1 MPAHLGT
8 TVERLALTLLNLAEA
23 FEVEAGLTI
32 HITPALALEELAALA
47 GGTAQTVALL
57 LEQFIREGVLLQRRQ
72 RLALC
77 NPAALHMLALG
88 QVPELAS

>member
-8 TVERLALTLLNLAEA
+8 AVERLALTLLNLAEA
-23 FEVEAGLTI
+23 FEVEAGLTV
-32 HITPALALEELAALA
+32 HITPALAPEELAALA
-47 GGTAQTVALL
+47 GGTARTVALL
-57 LEQFIREGVLLQRRQ
+57 LEQLCKDGVVFQRRR
-72 RLALC
+72 RLVLS